1 MCCAVHD
8 VQVFVVTFHDI
19 TERVALVQKHQDA
32 VESKRNFLAFICH
45 ELRNPLNGMV
55 HWCMGAMLVVFDEVA
70 KCGLYVRMFGCV
82 YPGICGMGEL
92 LLDTGLDEEQDEYAH
107 FIHANAKSML
117 HIVNDV
123 LDFSRVESNKVR
135 RGGLA
140 CAVLRLHDSVLCGG
154 ALGCLG
160 GCSVLRPAAC
170 QELEQAVLHPAG
182 KAR

>member
-1 MCCAVHD
+1 MRGLD
-8 VQVFVVTFHDI
+8 V
-19 TERVALVQKHQDA
+19 RV
-32 VESKRNFLAFICH
+32 
-45 ELRNPLNGMV
+45 
-55 HWCMGAMLVVFDEVA
+55 
-70 KCGLYVRMFGCV
+70 FGCV

-140 CAVLRLHDSVLCGG
+140 CAVLCLHDSVLCGG